1 MTLYL
6 VLTKYKYKIIIN
18 IDKREILCEEG
29 IDREFINKNIKPN
42 CKYVVAFVNPDYST
56 NIK

>member
-1 MTLYL
+1 M
-6 VLTKYKYKIIIN
+6 LTKYKYNIIIN
-18 IDKREILCEEG
+18 LDEREILCEEG

-42 CKYVVAFVNPDYST
+42 CKCVVAFVNPDYSI